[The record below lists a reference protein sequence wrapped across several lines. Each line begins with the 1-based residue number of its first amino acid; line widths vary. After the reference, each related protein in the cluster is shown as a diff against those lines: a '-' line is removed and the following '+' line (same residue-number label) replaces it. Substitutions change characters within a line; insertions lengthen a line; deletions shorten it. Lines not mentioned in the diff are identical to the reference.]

1 MNMKKFLFAL
11 MAITVA
17 FASCQKDD
25 NDGGNDNGGN
35 GNEGGGNGSD
45 TEQTVALEDLTSGML
60 VINGEQTPLTGIF
73 VDEYSGYM
81 MVTMT
86 DVAGA
91 ESFDWLVENE
101 AEYVQ
106 ILVLPSLCNREF
118 DVKTETD
125 GFALYS
131 TYASAPL
138 VEGADPGF
146 TEAIESGNCRFDFDG
161 TNAEAFINLKL
172 ADGSTIAV
180 RGAGVFEGTKPEEN
194 YIERNGDKDALR
206 AAFYSV
212 EDGLGYFYFTPADID
227 YFEEIEMASYY
238 VVLLVDESLIDG
250 RTVDIAT
257 EESTYFEVYYVDNA
271 TGDMIIG
278 AAGDTAGVEG
288 TFSISRLDSEASFA
302 ASASIAFSENISVSL
317 TFSGECTDM
326 YAEPAKE
333 NAFVFDG
340 VKTPIASVVV
350 DTTSELWNIWLS
362 GESGVETVEGMQSA
376 DALRITAPEEAF
388 SGEPVGLSTYK
399 TIEFAYGDSVWNY
412 DNGAFG
418 TLTVSL
424 DGETLNLD
432 FTNYENLNGYYSGPA
447 VVIK

>member
-45 TEQTVALEDLTSGML
+45 TEQTVTLEDLTSGVL
-60 VINGEQTPLTGIF
+60 VINSEQTPLTGIF

-118 DVKTETD
+118 DVMTETD

-138 VEGADPGF
+138 FEGAGPGF
-146 TEAIESGNCRFDFDG
+146 TEAIESGSCRFDFDG

-257 EESTYFEVYYVDNA
+257 ESSYFEVYYVDNA

-333 NAFVFDG
+333 NAFVFDD

>member
-45 TEQTVALEDLTSGML
+45 TEQTVTLEDLTSGVL
-60 VINGEQTPLTGIF
+60 VINSEQTPLTGIF

-91 ESFDWLVENE
+91 ESVDWLVENE

-118 DVKTETD
+118 DVMTETD

-138 VEGADPGF
+138 FEGAGPGF
-146 TEAIESGNCRFDFDG
+146 TEAIESGSCRFDFDG

-257 EESTYFEVYYVDNA
+257 ESSYFEVYYVDNA

-388 SGEPVGLSTYK
+388 SGESVGLSTYK

>member
-86 DVAGA
+86 DVAEA

-125 GFALYS
+125 GFTLYS

-138 VEGADPGF
+138 FEGAGPGF
-146 TEAIESGNCRFDFDG
+146 TEAIESGSCRFDFDG

-257 EESTYFEVYYVDNA
+257 ESSYFEVYYVDNA

-333 NAFVFDG
+333 NAFVFDD

>member
-45 TEQTVALEDLTSGML
+45 TEQTVTLEDLTSGVL
-60 VINGEQTPLTGIF
+60 VINSEQTPLTGIF

-86 DVAGA
+86 DVAGV

-118 DVKTETD
+118 DVMTETD

-138 VEGADPGF
+138 FEGAGPGF
-146 TEAIESGNCRFDFDG
+146 TEAIESGSCRFDFDG

-257 EESTYFEVYYVDNA
+257 ESSYFEVYYVDNA

-333 NAFVFDG
+333 NAFVFDD

-376 DALRITAPEEAF
+376 DALRITALEEAF

>member
-35 GNEGGGNGSD
+35 DNEGGGNGSD
-45 TEQTVALEDLTSGML
+45 TEQTVTLEDLTSGML

-106 ILVLPSLCNREF
+106 ILVLPSLCNREL

-138 VEGADPGF
+138 FKGAGPGF
-146 TEAIESGNCRFDFDG
+146 TEAIESGSCRFDFDG

-257 EESTYFEVYYVDNA
+257 ESSYFEVYYVDNA

-350 DTTSELWNIWLS
+350 DITSELWNIWLS

>member
-45 TEQTVALEDLTSGML
+45 TEQTVTLEDLTSGML

-118 DVKTETD
+118 DVMTETD
-125 GFALYS
+125 GFTLYS

-138 VEGADPGF
+138 FEGAGPGF
-146 TEAIESGNCRFDFDG
+146 TEAIESGSCRFDFDG

-238 VVLLVDESLIDG
+238 VVLIVDESLING
-250 RTVDIAT
+250 RMVDIAT

>member
-11 MAITVA
+11 IAIAVA
-17 FASCQKDD
+17 FASCQKND

-45 TEQTVALEDLTSGML
+45 TEQTVTLEDLTSGVL
-60 VINGEQTPLTGIF
+60 VINSEQTPLTGIF

-118 DVKTETD
+118 DVMTETD

-138 VEGADPGF
+138 FEGAGPGF
-146 TEAIESGNCRFDFDG
+146 TEAIESGSCRFDFDG

-257 EESTYFEVYYVDNA
+257 ESTYFEVYYVDNA

-333 NAFVFDG
+333 NAFVFDD

-412 DNGAFG
+412 GNGAFG

>member
-11 MAITVA
+11 MAIAVA

-45 TEQTVALEDLTSGML
+45 TEQTVALEDLTSGVL
-60 VINGEQTPLTGIF
+60 VINSEQTLLTGIF

-118 DVKTETD
+118 DVMTETD

-138 VEGADPGF
+138 FEGAGPGF
-146 TEAIESGNCRFDFDG
+146 TEAIESGSCRFDFDG

-257 EESTYFEVYYVDNA
+257 ESSYFEVYYVDNA

>member
-11 MAITVA
+11 MAIAVA

-45 TEQTVALEDLTSGML
+45 TEQTVALEDLTSGVL
-60 VINGEQTPLTGIF
+60 VINSEQTLLTGIF

-118 DVKTETD
+118 DVMTETD

-138 VEGADPGF
+138 FKGAGPGF
-146 TEAIESGNCRFDFDG
+146 TEAIESGSCRFDFDG

-257 EESTYFEVYYVDNA
+257 ESSYFEVYYVDNA

-333 NAFVFDG
+333 NAFVFDD

>member
-45 TEQTVALEDLTSGML
+45 TEQTVALEDLTSGVL
-60 VINGEQTPLTGIF
+60 VINGEQTLLTGIF

-118 DVKTETD
+118 DVMTETD

-138 VEGADPGF
+138 FEGAGPGF
-146 TEAIESGNCRFDFDG
+146 TEAIESGSCRFDFDG

-257 EESTYFEVYYVDNA
+257 ESSYFEVYYVDNA

-333 NAFVFDG
+333 NAFVFDD

-350 DTTSELWNIWLS
+350 DTTS
-362 GESGVETVEGMQSA
+362 
-376 DALRITAPEEAF
+376 
-388 SGEPVGLSTYK
+388 
-399 TIEFAYGDSVWNY
+399 
-412 DNGAFG
+412 
-418 TLTVSL
+418 
-424 DGETLNLD
+424 
-432 FTNYENLNGYYSGPA
+432 
-447 VVIK
+447 

>member
-1 MNMKKFLFAL
+1 MNMKKLLFAL

-17 FASCQKDD
+17 FASCQKND

-45 TEQTVALEDLTSGML
+45 TEQTVTLENLTSGVL
-60 VINGEQTPLTGIF
+60 VINSEQTPLTGIF

-118 DVKTETD
+118 DVMTETD

-138 VEGADPGF
+138 FEGAGPGF
-146 TEAIESGNCRFDFDG
+146 TEAIESGSCRFDFDG

-172 ADGSTIAV
+172 ADGSMIAV

-257 EESTYFEVYYVDNA
+257 ESSYFEVYYVDNA

-333 NAFVFDG
+333 NAFVFDD

-418 TLTVSL
+418 TLIVSL

>member
-35 GNEGGGNGSD
+35 DNEGGGNGSD
-45 TEQTVALEDLTSGML
+45 TEQTVTLEDLTSGML

-106 ILVLPSLCNREF
+106 ILVLPSLCNREL

-138 VEGADPGF
+138 FKGAGPGF
-146 TEAIESGNCRFDFDG
+146 TEAIESGSCRFDFDG

-257 EESTYFEVYYVDNA
+257 ESSYFEVYYVDNA

-278 AAGDTAGVEG
+278 AAGDTADVEG

-350 DTTSELWNIWLS
+350 DITSELWNIWLS

>member
-11 MAITVA
+11 MAIAVA

-45 TEQTVALEDLTSGML
+45 TEQTVALEDLTSGVL
-60 VINGEQTPLTGIF
+60 VINSEQTLLTGIF

-118 DVKTETD
+118 DVMTETD

-138 VEGADPGF
+138 FEGAGPGF
-146 TEAIESGNCRFDFDG
+146 TEAIESGSCRFDFDG

-257 EESTYFEVYYVDNA
+257 ESSYFEVYYVDNA

-333 NAFVFDG
+333 NAFVFDD

>member
-45 TEQTVALEDLTSGML
+45 TKQTVTLEDLTSGML
-60 VINGEQTPLTGIF
+60 VINGEQTPLTSIF

-118 DVKTETD
+118 DVMTETD

-138 VEGADPGF
+138 FEGAGPGF
-146 TEAIESGNCRFDFDG
+146 TEAIESGSCRFDFDG

-257 EESTYFEVYYVDNA
+257 GSSYFEVYYVDNA

>member
-60 VINGEQTPLTGIF
+60 VINGEQTPLTDIF

-118 DVKTETD
+118 DVMTETD

-138 VEGADPGF
+138 FEGAGPGF
-146 TEAIESGNCRFDFDG
+146 TEAIESGSCRFDFDG

-257 EESTYFEVYYVDNA
+257 ESSYFEVYYVDNA

-333 NAFVFDG
+333 NAFVFDD

>member
-45 TEQTVALEDLTSGML
+45 TEQTVTLEDLTSGML

-118 DVKTETD
+118 DVKAETD

-138 VEGADPGF
+138 FEGAGPGF
-146 TEAIESGNCRFDFDG
+146 TEAIESGSCRFDFDG

-257 EESTYFEVYYVDNA
+257 ESSYFEVYYVDNA

-288 TFSISRLDSEASFA
+288 SFSISRLDSEASFA

-432 FTNYENLNGYYSGPA
+432 FTNCENLNGYYSGPA

>member
-45 TEQTVALEDLTSGML
+45 TEQTVALEDLTSGVL
-60 VINGEQTPLTGIF
+60 VINSEQTPLTGIF

-118 DVKTETD
+118 DVMTETD

-138 VEGADPGF
+138 FEGAEPGF
-146 TEAIESGNCRFDFDG
+146 TEAIESGSCRFDFDG

-212 EDGLGYFYFTPADID
+212 EDGFGYFYFTPADID

-257 EESTYFEVYYVDNA
+257 ESTYFEVYYVDNA

-333 NAFVFDG
+333 NAFVFDD

>member
-25 NDGGNDNGGN
+25 NDGGNDN
-35 GNEGGGNGSD
+35 EGGGNGSD
-45 TEQTVALEDLTSGML
+45 TEQTVTLEDLTSGML

-138 VEGADPGF
+138 FEGAGPGF
-146 TEAIESGNCRFDFDG
+146 TEAIESGSCRFDFDG

-257 EESTYFEVYYVDNA
+257 ESSYFEVYYVDNA

-288 TFSISRLDSEASFA
+288 SFSISRLDSEASFA

-333 NAFVFDG
+333 NAFVFDD

-388 SGEPVGLSTYK
+388 SGEPVGLSTYNK

>member
-45 TEQTVALEDLTSGML
+45 TEQTVTLEDLTSGVL
-60 VINGEQTPLTGIF
+60 VINSEQTPLTGIF

-118 DVKTETD
+118 DVMTETD
-125 GFALYS
+125 GFTLYS

-138 VEGADPGF
+138 FEGAGPGF
-146 TEAIESGNCRFDFDG
+146 TEAIESGSCRFDFDG

-257 EESTYFEVYYVDNA
+257 ESSYFEVYYVDNA

-376 DALRITAPEEAF
+376 VALRITAPEEAF

>member
-1 MNMKKFLFAL
+1 MKKFLFAL

-45 TEQTVALEDLTSGML
+45 TEQTVALEDLTSGVL
-60 VINGEQTPLTGIF
+60 VINSEQTPLTGIF

-125 GFALYS
+125 GFTLYS

-138 VEGADPGF
+138 FEGAGPGF
-146 TEAIESGNCRFDFDG
+146 TEAIESGSCRFDFDG

-257 EESTYFEVYYVDNA
+257 ESSYFEVYYVDNA

-333 NAFVFDG
+333 NAFVFDD

>member
-1 MNMKKFLFAL
+1 MKKFLFAL

-45 TEQTVALEDLTSGML
+45 TEQTVTLEDLTSGML

-106 ILVLPSLCNREF
+106 ILVLPSLCNREL

-138 VEGADPGF
+138 FEGAGPGF
-146 TEAIESGNCRFDFDG
+146 TEAIESGSCRFDFDG

-257 EESTYFEVYYVDNA
+257 ESSYFEVYYVDNA

-350 DTTSELWNIWLS
+350 DITSSS
-362 GESGVETVEGMQSA
+362 GTSGSRVRAASRRSRGCSRPMPC
-376 DALRITAPEEAF
+376 ALRLPRRPSRASLSVFRPTRPSSSHTGIR
-388 SGEPVGLSTYK
+388 SGTTTTGRS
-399 TIEFAYGDSVWNY
+399 AR
-412 DNGAFG
+412 
-418 TLTVSL
+418 
-424 DGETLNLD
+424 
-432 FTNYENLNGYYSGPA
+432 
-447 VVIK
+447 

>member
-11 MAITVA
+11 MAIAVA

-60 VINGEQTPLTGIF
+60 VINSEQTPLTGIF

-138 VEGADPGF
+138 FEGAGPGF
-146 TEAIESGNCRFDFDG
+146 TEAIESGSCRFDFDG

-257 EESTYFEVYYVDNA
+257 GSSYFEVYYVDNA

-333 NAFVFDG
+333 NAFVFDD

-412 DNGAFG
+412 GNGAFG

-424 DGETLNLD
+424 DGETQNLD

>member
-45 TEQTVALEDLTSGML
+45 TEQTVALEDLTSGVL
-60 VINGEQTPLTGIF
+60 VINSEQTLLTGIF

-118 DVKTETD
+118 DVMTETD

-138 VEGADPGF
+138 FEGAGPGF
-146 TEAIESGNCRFDFDG
+146 TEAIESGSCRFDFDG

-257 EESTYFEVYYVDNA
+257 ESSYFEVYYVDNA

-333 NAFVFDG
+333 NAFVFDD

>member
-1 MNMKKFLFAL
+1 M
-11 MAITVA
+11 
-17 FASCQKDD
+17 
-25 NDGGNDNGGN
+25 
-35 GNEGGGNGSD
+35 
-45 TEQTVALEDLTSGML
+45 
-60 VINGEQTPLTGIF
+60 
-73 VDEYSGYM
+73 
-81 MVTMT
+81 
-86 DVAGA
+86 
-91 ESFDWLVENE
+91 
-101 AEYVQ
+101 
-106 ILVLPSLCNREF
+106 
-118 DVKTETD
+118 KTETD

-138 VEGADPGF
+138 FEGAGPGF
-146 TEAIESGNCRFDFDG
+146 TEAIESGSCRFDFDG

-257 EESTYFEVYYVDNA
+257 ESSYFEVYYVDNA

-326 YAEPAKE
+326 YAEPATE
-333 NAFVFDG
+333 NAFVFDD

>member
-45 TEQTVALEDLTSGML
+45 TEQTVALEDLTSGVL
-60 VINGEQTPLTGIF
+60 VINSEQTPLTGIF

-118 DVKTETD
+118 DVMTETD

-138 VEGADPGF
+138 FEGAGPGF
-146 TEAIESGNCRFDFDG
+146 TEAIESGSCRFDFDG

-212 EDGLGYFYFTPADID
+212 EDGFGYFYFTPADID

-257 EESTYFEVYYVDNA
+257 ESSYFEVYYVDNA

-288 TFSISRLDSEASFA
+288 TFSISRLGSEASFA

-333 NAFVFDG
+333 NAFVFDD
-340 VKTPIASVVV
+340 VKTRSLRLSWTRPPSSGTSGSRVRAASRR
-350 DTTSELWNIWLS
+350 SRGCS
-362 GESGVETVEGMQSA
+362 RPMPC
-376 DALRITAPEEAF
+376 ALRLPRRPSRASLSVFRPTRPSSSHTGIR
-388 SGEPVGLSTYK
+388 SGTTTTGRS
-399 TIEFAYGDSVWNY
+399 AR
-412 DNGAFG
+412 
-418 TLTVSL
+418 
-424 DGETLNLD
+424 
-432 FTNYENLNGYYSGPA
+432 
-447 VVIK
+447 

>member
-45 TEQTVALEDLTSGML
+45 TEQTVTLEDLTSGVL
-60 VINGEQTPLTGIF
+60 VINSEQTPLTGIF

-118 DVKTETD
+118 DVMTETD

-138 VEGADPGF
+138 FEGAGPGF
-146 TEAIESGNCRFDFDG
+146 TEAIESGSCRFDFDG

-257 EESTYFEVYYVDNA
+257 ESSYFEVYYVDNA

-376 DALRITAPEEAF
+376 VALRITAPEEAF

>member
-1 MNMKKFLFAL
+1 MKKFLFAL
-11 MAITVA
+11 MAIAVA

-45 TEQTVALEDLTSGML
+45 TEQTVALEDLTSGVL
-60 VINGEQTPLTGIF
+60 VINSEQTLLTGIF

-118 DVKTETD
+118 DVMTETD

-138 VEGADPGF
+138 FEGAGPGF
-146 TEAIESGNCRFDFDG
+146 TEAIESGSCRFDFDG

-257 EESTYFEVYYVDNA
+257 ESSYFEVYYVDNA

-333 NAFVFDG
+333 NAFVFDD

>member
-45 TEQTVALEDLTSGML
+45 TEQTVTLEDLTSGML

-138 VEGADPGF
+138 FEGAGPSF
-146 TEAIESGNCRFDFDG
+146 TEAIESGSCRFDFDG

-257 EESTYFEVYYVDNA
+257 ESSYFEVYYVDNA

-288 TFSISRLDSEASFA
+288 SFSISRLDSEASFA

-333 NAFVFDG
+333 NAFVFDD

>member
-45 TEQTVALEDLTSGML
+45 TEQTVALEDLTSGVL
-60 VINGEQTPLTGIF
+60 VINGEQTLLTGIF

-118 DVKTETD
+118 DVMTETD

-138 VEGADPGF
+138 FEGAGPGF
-146 TEAIESGNCRFDFDG
+146 TEAIESGSCRFDFDG

-257 EESTYFEVYYVDNA
+257 ESTYFEVYYVDNA

-288 TFSISRLDSEASFA
+288 SFSISRLDSEASFA

-333 NAFVFDG
+333 NAFVFDD

-376 DALRITAPEEAF
+376 DALRITAPVEAF

>member
-45 TEQTVALEDLTSGML
+45 TEQTVTLEDLTSGML

-138 VEGADPGF
+138 FEGAGPGF
-146 TEAIESGNCRFDFDG
+146 TEAIESGSCRFDFDG
-161 TNAEAFINLKL
+161 TNTEAFINLKL

-333 NAFVFDG
+333 NAFVFDD

>member
-1 MNMKKFLFAL
+1 M
-11 MAITVA
+11 
-17 FASCQKDD
+17 
-25 NDGGNDNGGN
+25 
-35 GNEGGGNGSD
+35 
-45 TEQTVALEDLTSGML
+45 
-60 VINGEQTPLTGIF
+60 
-73 VDEYSGYM
+73 
-81 MVTMT
+81 
-86 DVAGA
+86 
-91 ESFDWLVENE
+91 
-101 AEYVQ
+101 Q

-138 VEGADPGF
+138 FEGAGPSF
-146 TEAIESGNCRFDFDG
+146 TEAIESGSCRFDFDG

-257 EESTYFEVYYVDNA
+257 GSSYFEVYYVDNA

>member
-35 GNEGGGNGSD
+35 GSD
-45 TEQTVALEDLTSGML
+45 TEQTVTLEDLTSGVL

-118 DVKTETD
+118 DVMTETD
-125 GFALYS
+125 GFALCS

-138 VEGADPGF
+138 FEGAGPGF
-146 TEAIESGNCRFDFDG
+146 TEAIESGSCRFDFDG

-212 EDGLGYFYFTPADID
+212 ENGFGYFYFTPADID

-257 EESTYFEVYYVDNA
+257 ESSYFEVYYVDNA

-333 NAFVFDG
+333 NAFVFDD

-350 DTTSELWNIWLS
+350 DTTSSS
-362 GESGVETVEGMQSA
+362 GTSGSRVRAASRRSRGCSRPMPC
-376 DALRITAPEEAF
+376 ALRLPRRPSRASLSVFRPTRPSSSHTGIRSGTTA
-388 SGEPVGLSTYK
+388 
-399 TIEFAYGDSVWNY
+399 
-412 DNGAFG
+412 
-418 TLTVSL
+418 TVHS
-424 DGETLNLD
+424 
-432 FTNYENLNGYYSGPA
+432 A
-447 VVIK
+447 R

>member
-45 TEQTVALEDLTSGML
+45 TEQTVTLEDLTSGML

-125 GFALYS
+125 GFTLYS

-138 VEGADPGF
+138 FEGAGPGF
-146 TEAIESGNCRFDFDG
+146 TEAIESGSCRFDFDG

-257 EESTYFEVYYVDNA
+257 ESSYFEVYYVDNA

-412 DNGAFG
+412 DNEAFG

>member
-45 TEQTVALEDLTSGML
+45 TEQTVTLEDLTSGML

-118 DVKTETD
+118 DVMTETD

-138 VEGADPGF
+138 FEGAGPGF
-146 TEAIESGNCRFDFDG
+146 TEAIESGSCRFDFDG
-161 TNAEAFINLKL
+161 TNAEAFIDLKL

-257 EESTYFEVYYVDNA
+257 ESSYFEVYYVDNA

-333 NAFVFDG
+333 NAFVFDD

-388 SGEPVGLSTYK
+388 SGKPVGLSTYK